1 MSWAPFE
8 NSEGL
13 EWCVRILPTVLSP
26 PCSPMHLDVTLAT
39 AALISLLQLR
49 SSAPAQGSLNLYLS
63 LSLTHTPSL
72 FLQNSHGV
80 FVSGGETKKKA
91 TQKKSLGP
99 KSPRAHHARDVT
111 VAAAANVGHV
121 FARWRQLAPEQ
132 PRPTHFSSPFND
144 PRSMIM
150 KFEPHKKKNQRTKI
164 CF

>member
-1 MSWAPFE
+1 MRLRRAHS
-8 NSEGL
+8 
-13 EWCVRILPTVLSP
+13 
-26 PCSPMHLDVTLAT
+26 
-39 AALISLLQLR
+39 IS
-49 SSAPAQGSLNLYLS
+49 LS
-63 LSLTHTPSL
+63 LSLTHTPYL

-150 KFEPHKKKNQRTKI
+150 KFEPHKKKINGPKFVFEEWGNGLKSVEKLNQPKI
-164 CF
+164 QKLMLWSSDYLR

>member
-91 TQKKSLGP
+91 TQK
-99 KSPRAHHARDVT
+99 SPSVRSRRARITRVT
-111 VAAAANVGHV
+111 SP
-121 FARWRQLAPEQ
+121 WRQLRTSDMCSQ
-132 PRPTHFSSPFND
+132 DGGNLHQNNLVPRISRRHSTT
-144 PRSMIM
+144 RV
-150 KFEPHKKKNQRTKI
+150 R
-164 CF
+164 